1 MARRPDTDEFH
12 FEGFESPNTTPV
24 PDVVFD
30 RLLVRLGEAEL
41 KALLYIIR
49 RTFGFKKDRD
59 PISFNQFLRGITTRD
74 GTVLDGG
81 CGVKDRTTLSKALKS
96 LESKGIVL
104 SEKGTDERG
113 ENATTVYRLRFR
125 SVNELGKSVPEASS
139 KGVVGI
145 AHHPSMNHLPPV
157 VGNPYPQET
166 ALQQTE
172 INISNIRN
180 VNRNVDKF
188 EETKPR
194 SRTSATETDRRTQT
208 NGVPGQVRSV
218 GEVIAGSAVGRTIET
233 RRPRVG
239 ARRDEE
245 TVTSDEVGSV
255 RSGRGATTPS
265 APGRGRPRQVPQQD
279 EVYQVIQAY
288 IADFSRELNDR
299 APLRSSTTRAYNL
312 YKRSGLDQ
320 DAFIA
325 QLYAARA
332 IVKERA
338 ATIRTSGA
346 DNATGFPVKHRAGY
360 YFAVLEDLLGL
371 REPAS
376 ADSNGTGGSTSSTG

>member
-1 MARRPDTDEFH
+1 MARRSDVDEFH

-30 RLLVRLGEAEL
+30 RLLTRLGEAEL

-59 PISFNQFLRGITTRD
+59 PISFNQFLRGITTRE
-74 GTVLDGG
+74 GVALDGG

-96 LESKGIVL
+96 LEGKGIVI

-125 SVNELGKSVPEASS
+125 DASETRHSVPEASS
-139 KGVVGI
+139 GGVVGNPY
-145 AHHPSMNHLPPV
+145 HPSMNRLPPV
-157 VGNPYPQET
+157 VGNSYPQET

-172 INISNIRN
+172 INLSNIRKAS
-180 VNRNVDKF
+180 RQEKKKDQPIDAKEARQDDLGGGGQTSPDK
-188 EETKPR
+188 EAP
-194 SRTSATETDRRTQT
+194 SREAVATGMTTLAEA
-208 NGVPGQVRSV
+208 
-218 GEVIAGSAVGRTIET
+218 I
-233 RRPRVG
+233 
-239 ARRDEE
+239 ARRQRQRPALEQNGNE
-245 TVTSDEVGSV
+245 
-255 RSGRGATTPS
+255 RGA
-265 APGRGRPRQVPQQD
+265 AANRGRILRARQVPQQD

-288 IADFSRELNDR
+288 IADFARELNDR

-338 ATIRTSGA
+338 AAIRTQGD
-346 DNATGFPVKHRAGY
+346 DNAAGFPVKHRAGY
-360 YFAVLEDLLGL
+360 WFAVLEDLLGL
-371 REPAS
+371 REAKAGDEHSP
-376 ADSNGTGGSTSSTG
+376 GTAAGSEAGPVRPGRTG